1 MTQLTTYRKRLH
13 RHTGV
18 RTYLLLQRHGVPYE
32 VDRTVCSECRQM
44 LDERPV
50 KRAAA

>member
-1 MTQLTTYRKRLH
+1 METKHDHEH
-13 RHTGV
+13 RAITRV
-18 RTYLLLQRHGVPYE
+18 AISQRHGVPYE
-32 VDRTVCSECRQM
+32 VERTVCAECGRL